1 MMEILV
7 QLISLD
13 GAISTI
19 LSFLWIALIIWA
31 IKNLPQVI
39 TSASS
44 QISDV
49 SNKMSEALINQNI
62 VTSQNTEVLSRVLDT
77 LEDIGKTSEELKQKN
92 KEVQE
97 RLCLDEEQLENI
109 NKSITIVQ
117 KEVKDLSRRGDFAP
131 RIEKVLA
138 QNEQIIGKLENIKN
152 L

>member
-31 IKNLPQVI
+31 IKNLPHVI

-44 QISDV
+44 QISDM

-77 LEDIGKTSEELKQKN
+77 LEGIDKTSAELKQKN

-97 RLCLDEEQLENI
+97 RLCLVEEQLGNI
-109 NKSITIVQ
+109 DKSITIVQ
-117 KEVKDLSRRGDFAP
+117 KEVKDLARRSDSAP

-138 QNEQIIGKLENIKN
+138 QNEQIMGKLENIKN